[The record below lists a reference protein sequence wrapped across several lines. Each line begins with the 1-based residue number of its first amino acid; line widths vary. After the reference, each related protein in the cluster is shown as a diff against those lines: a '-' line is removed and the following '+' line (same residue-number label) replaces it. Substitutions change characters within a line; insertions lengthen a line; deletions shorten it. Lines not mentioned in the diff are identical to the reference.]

1 MIAFVQPFSMNG
13 SGGGARI
20 LRSLT
25 SNAPVEWLSVATCPN
40 YAYADA
46 PPEEVHI
53 PIRPH
58 FGRIE
63 STRLVNYVGLP
74 HLDRLL
80 GDRFKARLK
89 DLCLR
94 RGIRA
99 IHAIPHGLD
108 FWYAYEVARDL
119 GIPYFI
125 SVHDDMTYNLYGAP
139 YLEHAMERLGVVWR
153 GANGRTVIS
162 SSMGEEYARR
172 YGAQPYVIVTD
183 GLNSVAEA
191 PRATRANS
199 LRIYIMGLIHLSYEK
214 TFCAL
219 FESLNHISDQR
230 PDWDISFTSRGG
242 MSFSVDRGS
251 INVEVLPWGTQEDI
265 EADLAKADLLYL
277 PLPIESRFDSFA
289 RYSLSTKLVTYLG
302 SGLPILYH
310 GPDDSAAALLLNQHD
325 AAICSSSDEPY
336 TIAQTILK
344 GMEHR
349 ETVTSNALEL
359 ARGQFMIQDQL
370 ASFWGL
376 LSPSL
381 LARKVS
387 TKAVQ
392 V

>member
-25 SNAPVEWLSVATCPN
+25 SNAPLDWLSVATCPE
-40 YAYADA
+40 YAAADA
-46 PPEEVHI
+46 PAEEVHL

-63 STRLVNYVGLP
+63 STRFVNYFGLP

-80 GDRFKARLK
+80 GVRFKARLK

-125 SVHDDMTYNLYGAP
+125 SVHDDMTYNLSRAP
-139 YLEHAMERLGVVWR
+139 YLAHAMEKLGVVWR
-153 GANGRTVIS
+153 GASGRTVIS
-162 SSMGEEYARR
+162 STMGEEYARR
-172 YGAQPYVIVTD
+172 YGAKPFAIVTD
-183 GLNSVAEA
+183 GLNTVAEA
-191 PRATRANS
+191 PRATHANS
-199 LRIYIMGLIHLSYEK
+199 LRIYIMGLIHLSYEN
-214 TFCAL
+214 TICAL
-219 FESLNHISDQR
+219 FESLNQISDQR
-230 PDWDISFTSRGG
+230 PDWDISFTTRGG

-251 INVEVLPWGTQEDI
+251 IHVEVLPWGAQEDI
-265 EADLAKADLLYL
+265 EADLTKADLLYL

-302 SGLPILYH
+302 SGIPILYH
-310 GPDDSAAALLLNQHD
+310 GPGDSAAALLLNQHD
-325 AAICSSSDEPY
+325 AAICSSSDEPDA
-336 TIAQTILK
+336 IAQTIL
-344 GMEHR
+344 GGLERR
-349 ETVTSNALEL
+349 EAVTANALEL
-359 ARGQFMIQDQL
+359 ARSQFMIQDQL
-370 ASFWGL
+370 ANFWGL
-376 LSPSL
+376 INPSFIPQD
-381 LARKVS
+381 VS
-387 TKAVQ
+387 TPAVQ
-392 V
+392 S